1 MSADLPFPTASQ
13 TVGPYYSIG
22 LTWEGSN
29 VLANER
35 TRGER
40 ITIRGRV
47 LDGNQHGVEDALL
60 ETWQAN
66 SDGHYASA
74 EDMRQPATR
83 DGFTGFGRI
92 IPDADGRF
100 ELVTILP
107 GPVSGLGGTLQAP
120 HIVVSVFARGLLQR
134 LVTRIYFPEQAEANA
149 ADRVLASVAPAR
161 RATLIAEP
169 DATARGVYHWNVIL
183 QGEHE
188 TVFFEC

>member
-107 GPVSGLGGTLQAP
+107 GPVPGLGGTLQAP

-134 LVTRIYFPEQAEANA
+134 LVTRIYFPQEPGANA

-161 RATLIAEP
+161 RATLVAQP
-169 DATARGVYHWNVIL
+169 DATARGIYHWNVIL